1 MQTYMLSYETLIL
14 VAFESIRTETLT
26 HVMSAVTHIG
36 GTKSLIVIIS
46 LLTLVLI
53 LTKFY
58 KEAVILVTGM
68 LVGVTVSQSLKH
80 LINRPRPD
88 VVPHLTEFSSPSFP
102 SGHAMNNML
111 LATLLTYLS
120 WRMFKNKRL
129 SIIVGVV
136 TYIWAILVGISR
148 LYLGVHWPTDV
159 IFGWIFGLLIGGGVI
174 WIVEKVERGT
184 RN

>member
-1 MQTYMLSYETLIL
+1 MLNWEQAVL
-14 VAFESIRTETLT
+14 VFFESVRKETLT
-26 HVMSAVTHIG
+26 QVMSAVTHIG
-36 GTKSLIVIIS
+36 GTKSLIVIIF

-58 KEAVILVTGM
+58 KEAAILVTGM

-80 LINRPRPD
+80 LIDRARPD

-102 SGHAMNNML
+102 SGHAMNNIL

-129 SIIVGVV
+129 SFIVGVFA
-136 TYIWAILVGISR
+136 YIWAILVGVSR

-159 IFGWIFGLLIGGGVI
+159 IFGWIFGLLVGGGVI
-174 WIVEKVERGT
+174 WAAERVEGKLKVKSEE
-184 RN
+184 